1 MCVLQSDQCVCVLQS
16 DQHVCVCCS
25 LTNVCV
31 CVLQSDQCVCVL
43 QSDQCVCVL
52 QSDQHVCVCCRVAVP
67 HGTAVGRQGGARAA
81 CHQQPHQVCG
91 PGRKQRADMVH
102 AGQVSPA
109 VYCNGWMW
117 LMGGE
122 GAGLFDTFLI
132 YHVMQWGG
140 GGGPL

>member
-1 MCVLQSDQCVCVLQS
+1 MY
-16 DQHVCVCCS
+16 VCCS

-31 CVLQSDQCVCVL
+31 SVLQSDQRVCVLQSDQRLCVCVL
-43 QSDQCVCVL
+43 QSDQRVCVL
-52 QSDQHVCVCCRVAVP
+52 QSDQRVCVLQSDQRECLCCRVAVP

-117 LMGGE
+117 LMGG
-122 GAGLFDTFLI
+122 
-132 YHVMQWGG
+132 GG
-140 GGGPL
+140 GGGGCLIHF